1 MNGCQ
6 SSMAMLIDN
15 CLLIGGLLD
24 ESVARGTREVD
35 RRKQLNAHNLEAIQF
50 YLHAVTLF

>member
-1 MNGCQ
+1 
-6 SSMAMLIDN
+6 MLIDN

>member
-6 SSMAMLIDN
+6 SPMTMLIDN

-24 ESVARGTREVD
+24 KSVAKRTREVD

-50 YLHAVTLF
+50 YLHAATSF